1 MPVVLDRP
9 ATRTVLPDDG
19 LFRAQASWAARLML
33 AVPIVVILLGT
44 LLRCATEAPQMNA
57 ADEAGY
63 FAWQQS
69 WLTDRDLNCTDELL
83 QSYAGGFERW
93 HSSPS
98 GERTLINKYSTGVS
112 QAILPVT
119 ALVHGAILISNRL
132 FCTTIAE
139 DGFAPLNVW
148 SAWLAVAIW
157 SCFGV
162 YATYRVLQTWT
173 RDATIAAVATT
184 CAWAGTAA
192 FAHTWKMSL
201 WSHGVGLS
209 LVAITTWMCVLVTRP
224 GTRFARS
231 FAIAA
236 TIGLLGGL
244 ALAVRAT
251 NLLML
256 APIGLF
262 LIAALG
268 SRGRAGWIR
277 LAKIA
282 IVAVP
287 VALIPIGIELG
298 TRWINYGS
306 ATFNGYAENGEGFFW
321 PPPYVGK
328 VLFHVDF
335 GPMEGGRGVVPS
347 HPVVVVAV
355 LGLLMMLRTPSYAL
369 RLYAGCSLLIIAIT
383 VLMYGAWW
391 FWDLGYSF
399 GARWSADLYTVW
411 AVGIAMFVVHAH
423 AGVKRWRCV
432 YYLLPMVTW
441 SIVYCSGALAP
452 ADAPR
457 PAPQYRPLPG
467 DTARP

>member
-1 MPVVLDRP
+1 MSVVLDRP

-19 LFRAQASWAARLML
+19 LFRAQPSWSARALLAIPML
-33 AVPIVVILLGT
+33 VILLGT
-44 LLRCATEAPQMNA
+44 LSRCLTELPAMNA

-69 WLTDRDLNCTDELL
+69 WLTDRDLNPTDDCLL
-83 QSYAGGFERW
+83 TYAGGFERW
-93 HSSPS
+93 HTTPS
-98 GERTLINKYSTGVS
+98 GDRILINKYSTGVS

-119 ALVHGAILISNRL
+119 ALAHGGLLLCNRL
-132 FCTTIAE
+132 LGTTMPE
-139 DGFAPLNVW
+139 DGFAPVNVW
-148 SAWLAVAIW
+148 SAWFAVAIW

-162 YATYRVLQTWT
+162 YATYRTIQTWT
-173 RDATIAAVATT
+173 RDATVAATATL

-201 WSHGVGLS
+201 WSHGIGLS

-244 ALAVRAT
+244 AIAVRAT
-251 NLLML
+251 NLVML

-262 LIAALG
+262 LIAVLA
-268 SRGRAGWIR
+268 SRGRAGLIR

-282 IVAVP
+282 AVAIP
-287 VALIPIGIELG
+287 VALLPIGIEMFS
-298 TRWINYGS
+298 RWVNYGS
-306 ATFNGYAENGEGFFW
+306 PTFNGYAENGEGFFW

-335 GPMEGGRGVVPS
+335 GPMDGGRGVVPS
-347 HPVVVVAV
+347 HPVVIVAV
-355 LGLLMMLRTPSYAL
+355 IGLVMMLATPSRAL
-369 RLYAGCSLLIIAIT
+369 RLYAGASLLVIAGT
-383 VLMYGAWW
+383 VVMYGAWW

-399 GARWSADLYTVW
+399 GARWSADLYTIW

-423 AGVKRWRCV
+423 NAAKRWRCV
-432 YYLLPMVTW
+432 YYLLPMAVW
-441 SIVYCSGALAP
+441 SIVYCSGALAA

-457 PAPQYRPLPG
+457 PPPQYRPMPHQG
-467 DTARP
+467 